1 MTHLEKI
8 LPLIEKLPLGLAA
21 PDAPALPLPK
31 LRHWPDSSHVFDE
44 RSLRAVHTALT
55 SGRPLLLRGEPG
67 SGKSQLARAIA
78 AKLEWPFLWRVV
90 NARVE
95 PEDLLYRFDAV
106 ARLSLAQMGK
116 ATEQELSPERF
127 VLPEVLW
134 WALNHGTAEGKQG
147 KAAKVCGLVSEV
159 AASMEDLGFPFDKD
173 KGVVVLID
181 EIDKADTDVPNSL
194 LEVLSLGGFQLP
206 YGLPAVQ
213 CAGLR
218 PLIIITT
225 NEDRELP
232 PAFVRRCIVCR
243 TDLPDRDPKDPDPNK
258 IQKEMTDYLTS
269 RVRAHTGKDIRVPD
283 SVLTEAIQ
291 ALITH
296 RDMARKQD
304 LPLPG
309 QAELLDLLRAITGLL
324 QAGYAAEGLVGSL
337 KEFTFRKHQN

>member
-1 MTHLEKI
+1 MTKLDKI
-8 LPLIEKLPLGLAA
+8 LPFIQKLPLELAA
-21 PDAPALPLPK
+21 PGARALPLPQLK
-31 LRHWPDSSHVFDE
+31 HWPDSAHVFDE
-44 RSLRAVHTALT
+44 RSLRAVHTALA

-106 ARLSLAQMGK
+106 GRLSLAQMGK
-116 ATEQELSPERF
+116 ASDAELSPENF

-134 WALNHGTAEGKQG
+134 WALNHETAETKHGTS
-147 KAAKVCGLVSEV
+147 AKSCGLVSEL
-159 AASMEDLGFPFDKD
+159 ATDSEALGFPFSKD
-173 KGVVVLID
+173 TGVVVLID

-213 CAGLR
+213 CTGVH

-243 TDLPDRDPKDPDPNK
+243 TDLPDCDPTKTKQDM
-258 IQKEMTDYLTS
+258 IDYLTS
-269 RVRAHTGKDIRVPD
+269 RVSAHTGKDLQVPGE
-283 SVLTEAIQ
+283 VLTEAIE
-291 ALITH
+291 ALIIH
-296 RDMARKQD
+296 RQMAREQE

-309 QAELLDLLRAITGLL
+309 QAELLDLLRAVTAMVR
-324 QAGYAAEGLVGSL
+324 AGYAVEGLVGRL
-337 KEFTFRKHQN
+337 KEFTFSKHQN

>member
-1 MTHLEKI
+1 MNSPEVVSNL
-8 LPLIEKLPLGLAA
+8 LNKLPLSLAA
-21 PDAPALPLPK
+21 VHAAPLALPGLK
-31 LRHWPDSSHVFDE
+31 HWPESHHVFDE
-44 RSLRAVHTALT
+44 RSLRAVHTALA

-78 AKLEWPFLWRVV
+78 AKLEWPFLWRVI

-106 ARLSLAQMGK
+106 ARLSLAQLGK
-116 ATEQELSPERF
+116 ATAADLSPAHF

-134 WALNHGTAEGKQG
+134 WGLNHTTAEQRHAE
-147 KAAKVCGLVSEV
+147 AAKACGIVTELETSQEAV
-159 AASMEDLGFPFDKD
+159 GFAFAKD

-213 CAGLR
+213 CGGIR

-243 TDLPDRDPKDPDPNK
+243 TDLPDCDP
-258 IQKEMTDYLTS
+258 QKSTQDMIDHLRS
-269 RVRAHTGKDIRVPD
+269 RVGAHAGKDISVPAPL
-283 SVLTEAIQ
+283 VTEAIE

-296 RDMARKQD
+296 RQLARQSD

-309 QAELLDLLRAITGLL
+309 QAELLDLLRAITGLIR
-324 QAGYAAEGLVGSL
+324 AGFEPKNLVTQL
-337 KEFTFRKHQN
+337 KDFTFSKHQN

>member
-1 MTHLEKI
+1 MNKTDYISGLIKM
-8 LPLIEKLPLGLAA
+8 LPLDLAA
-21 PDAPALPLPK
+21 PDAPALRLPQLK
-31 LRHWPDSSHVFDE
+31 HWPDSSHVFDE
-44 RSLRAVHTALT
+44 RSLRAVHTALA

-67 SGKSQLARAIA
+67 SGKSQFARAIA

-106 ARLSLAQMGK
+106 ARLSLAQLGK
-116 ATEQELSPERF
+116 ATTEELSPEKF

-134 WALNHGTAEGKQG
+134 WALNPITAQG
-147 KAAKVCGLVSEV
+147 KHEPSAKACGIVSEV
-159 AASMEDLGFPFDKD
+159 ANSPESLGFAFSND

-206 YGLPAVQ
+206 YGLPAVR
-213 CAGLR
+213 CDGVR

-243 TDLPDRDPKDPDPNK
+243 TDLPDHDPKNTTQDM
-258 IQKEMTDYLTS
+258 IDYLTF
-269 RVRAHTGKDIRVPD
+269 RVRAHTDTGIQVADTVR
-283 SVLTEAIQ
+283 TEAIE
-291 ALITH
+291 ALIAH
-296 RDMARKQD
+296 RQIAREQD

-309 QAELLDLLRAITGLL
+309 QAELLDLLRAVTGLL
-324 QAGYAAEGLVGSL
+324 KAGYSADGLVGKL
-337 KEFTFRKHQN
+337 KEYTFSKHQN

>member
-1 MTHLEKI
+1 MIHLEKI
-8 LPLIEKLPLGLAA
+8 LPLIQKLPLELAA

-31 LRHWPDSSHVFDE
+31 LKHWPDSSHVFDE

-116 ATEQELSPERF
+116 ATEAELSPERF

-134 WALNHGTAEGKQG
+134 WALNHRTAAGKQE

-159 AASMEDLGFPFDKD
+159 AASAEDLGFPFDKER
-173 KGVVVLID
+173 GVVVLID

-213 CAGLR
+213 CSGVR

-243 TDLPDRDPKDPDPNK
+243 TDLPDHDSNK
-258 IQKEMTDYLTS
+258 TPQDMIDYLTS
-269 RVRAHTGKDIRVPD
+269 RVRAHRGKDLQVPD
-283 SVLTEAIQ
+283 SVLKEAIE

-296 RDMARKQD
+296 RQMAREQD